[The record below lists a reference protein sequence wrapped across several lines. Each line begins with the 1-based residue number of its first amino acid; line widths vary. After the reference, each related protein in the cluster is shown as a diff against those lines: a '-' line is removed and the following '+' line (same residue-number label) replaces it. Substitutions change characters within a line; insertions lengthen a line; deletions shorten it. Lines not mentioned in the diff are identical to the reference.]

1 MNNWKTTLAGLI
13 GAVAYALANYTGRND
28 WQGYVGAA
36 AIAALGFMSKDFNTH
51 STVAQTQTATI
62 QSNDAALKAANQ

>member
-13 GAVAYALANYTGRND
+13 GAVAYGLANYTGRND

-51 STVAQTQTATI
+51 STKAQTQTATE
-62 QSNDAALKAANQ
+62 QANDAALKAANQ